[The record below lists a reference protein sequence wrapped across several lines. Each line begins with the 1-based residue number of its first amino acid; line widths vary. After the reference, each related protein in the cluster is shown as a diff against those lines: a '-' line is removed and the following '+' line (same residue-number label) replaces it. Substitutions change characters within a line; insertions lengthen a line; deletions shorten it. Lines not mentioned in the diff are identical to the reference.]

1 MHHTIFDV
9 PVLREIIRGLSIL
22 FLRICGWRREGVLPD
37 LPRYVMIAAPHTS
50 NWDFP
55 FTMAIAFA
63 FRLKI
68 CWLGKHT
75 LFRRPFGSLFRWLG
89 GIPIDRTKSG
99 DTVSQAIQAFREK
112 ARIVM
117 LISPEGTR
125 KKVRAWKTGFYHIAL
140 GANVPVLL
148 AFLDYMKKVG
158 GIGPLVRLSGN
169 LEADMAMIRDF
180 YVSVTPKHPE
190 KTGLAAVSPL
200 HG

>member
-1 MHHTIFDV
+1 MNHTIFDV
-9 PVLREIIRGLSIL
+9 PVLREIIRGLALL
-22 FLRICGWRREGVLPD
+22 FLKVCGWRREGVLPD

-63 FRLKI
+63 YRLKI

-75 LFRRPFGSLFRWLG
+75 LFRRPFGPFFRWFG
-89 GIPIDRTKSG
+89 GIPIDRTKSS

-112 ARIVM
+112 AKIVM

-125 KKVRAWKTGFYHIAL
+125 KKVRAWKTGFYHIAM
-140 GANVPVLL
+140 GANVPVSL

-169 LEADMAMIRDF
+169 LELDMAAIRDF
-180 YVSVTPKHPE
+180 YATVTPKYPE
-190 KTGLAAVSPL
+190 KASLATVAQI

>member
-1 MHHTIFDV
+1 MNHTIFDV
-9 PVLREIIRGLSIL
+9 PVLREIIRGLALL
-22 FLRICGWRREGVLPD
+22 FLKVCGWRREGVLPD

-75 LFRRPFGSLFRWLG
+75 LFRRPFGPFFRWFG
-89 GIPIDRTKSG
+89 GIPIDRTKSS

-125 KKVRAWKTGFYHIAL
+125 KKVRAWKTGFYHIAM
-140 GANVPVLL
+140 GANVPVSL

-169 LEADMAMIRDF
+169 LELDMAAIRDF
-180 YVSVTPKHPE
+180 YATVTPKYPE
-190 KTGLAAVSPL
+190 KPSLATVAQN